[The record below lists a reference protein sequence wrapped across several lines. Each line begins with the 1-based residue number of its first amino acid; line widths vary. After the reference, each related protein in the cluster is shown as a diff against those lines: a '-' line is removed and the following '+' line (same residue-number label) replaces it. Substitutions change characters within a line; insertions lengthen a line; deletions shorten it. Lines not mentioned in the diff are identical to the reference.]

1 MLHFDRAEFA
11 ARQEATLAAM
21 AEARLDALL
30 IFRQES
36 MFWLTGYDTFGYVY
50 FQCLVLRADGRMALL
65 TRRPDLLQAKLTS
78 VIDDVRV
85 WIDRDGAAPQ
95 AELIPLLAQLGLAG
109 KHLGIEFESYGLTGA
124 SCLKLLAALDGGA
137 THTDASFLISRLR
150 LAKSSAEIA
159 YVRRAAALADDAL
172 DAAHRLAAPGADES
186 DIHAAMR
193 EAVLAGDGDDPGNP
207 FIIGSGDHALLVRY
221 HAGRRRLGARDQ
233 LTLEFAGTY
242 RHYHACLMRTICIGE
257 ATPRHRAFHEAATEA
272 LAACIAACRP
282 GNTLDQVFRAHA
294 DTFDRAGFGASRLNA
309 CGYALGTTFQPNW
322 MDWPMIFAGNQVMVE
337 PGQVF
342 FLHMILADAETNT
355 AMAPGLTVLVG
366 DAGAEVLSRHDT
378 ALVVRA

>member
-11 ARQEATLAAM
+11 ARQQATLAAM

-30 IFRQES
+30 VFRQES

-85 WIDRDGAAPQ
+85 WIDRADATPQ
-95 AELIPLLAQLGLAG
+95 AELLPLLGELGLSG

-124 SCLKLLAALDGGA
+124 SCLKLLAALDGHA
-137 THTDASFLISRLR
+137 THEDASFLVSRLR
-150 LAKSSAEIA
+150 LRKSPAEIA
-159 YVRRAAALADDAL
+159 FVRRAAALADDAL
-172 DAAHRLAAPGADES
+172 DAALRLAAPGADEAT
-186 DIHAAMR
+186 IHAAMR
-193 EAVLAGDGDDPGNP
+193 AAVLAGDGDDPGNP
-207 FIIGSGDHALLVRY
+207 FIVGSGDHALLVRY
-221 HAGRRRLGARDQ
+221 ASGRRKLAAHDQ

-242 RHYHACLMRTICIGE
+242 RHYHACLMRTICVGV
-257 ATPRHRAFHEAATEA
+257 ASPLHVRFHAAAAEA
-272 LAACIAACRP
+272 LSACIDACRL
-282 GNTLDQVFRAHA
+282 GNTLDHVFRAHA
-294 DTFDRAGFGASRLNA
+294 DTFDRAGLGSARLNA

-322 MDWPMIFAGNQVMVE
+322 MDWPMIVSGNPVVIE

-342 FLHMILADAETNT
+342 FLHMILADAATNT

-366 DAGAEVLSRHDT
+366 EAGAEVLSRHDIK
-378 ALVVRA
+378 LVVRS

>member
-1 MLHFDRAEFA
+1 MLHFDRTEYA
-11 ARQEATLAAM
+11 ARQKATLAAM

-30 IFRQES
+30 MFRQES

-85 WIDRDGAAPQ
+85 WIDRDGATPQ
-95 AELIPLLAQLGLAG
+95 AELLPLLDDLGLAG
-109 KHLGIEFESYGLTGA
+109 KQLGIELESYGLTGA
-124 SCLKLLAALDGGA
+124 SCLALLAALDGQA
-137 THTDASFLISRLR
+137 THADASLLISRLR
-150 LAKSSAEIA
+150 LKKSPAEIA
-159 YVRRAAALADDAL
+159 FVRRAAALADGAL
-172 DAAHRLAAPGADES
+172 DAALRLAAPGVDEAQ
-186 DIHAAMR
+186 IHAAMR

-221 HAGRRRLGARDQ
+221 ASGRRKLGARDQ

-242 RHYHACLMRTICIGE
+242 RHYHACLMRTLCIGE
-257 ATPRHRAFHEAATEA
+257 ASPLHRRFHAVAIEA
-272 LAACIAACRP
+272 LHACIEACRP
-282 GNTLDQVFRAHA
+282 GNTLDHVFRAHA
-294 DTFDRAGFGASRLNA
+294 DTFDRAGLGSARLNA

-322 MDWPMIFAGNQVMVE
+322 MDWPMIFSGNQVVIE

-342 FLHMILADAETNT
+342 FLHMILADAATNT